1 MLLKRPERSLVIE
14 ATVATNVVPLHP
26 RVMPRH
32 TALLARWLAA
42 GQRMG
47 LCNAQAFYPGKS
59 EPQQR
64 DYVLVWVREN
74 ADPAYMVHP
83 EGTVWVVT
91 DMVRQMVLVRLS
103 TFGAALNF
111 IRPVLPLE
119 AAA

>member
-1 MLLKRPERSLVIE
+1 MLLKSPDRSPEIE
-14 ATVATNVVPLHP
+14 AAVVSNVVPLHP

-59 EPQQR
+59 ERDQR

-83 EGTVWVVT
+83 EGTAWVVT
-91 DMVRQMVLVRLS
+91 DLVRQMVLMRLAS
-103 TFGAALNF
+103 FGAALNY

>member
-1 MLLKRPERSLVIE
+1 VIGP
-14 ATVATNVVPLHP
+14 TVAKNVVLLHP

-59 EPQQR
+59 EPHQR

-83 EGTVWVVT
+83 EGAGWVVT
-91 DMVRQMVLVRLS
+91 DMVRQMVLARMS
-103 TFGAALNF
+103 NFAAALNF